1 MSFIRFGCCMS
12 ALIQFISWNEKK
24 IQENENLEHVWGLKD
39 VELKIMIILDQCL
52 SPINLNIFHLSYVSF
67 DHPSLKSLFV
77 MCDVP

>member
-24 IQENENLEHVWGLKD
+24 IQEKKNLEHVWGLKD